1 MNRTD
6 QAIQQLADALRT
18 LRTNDDEIYVKALRA
33 LVDLAIS
40 EERLAKA
47 QNVEDDLQ
55 QVERIFLRSRR
66 RSPSPS
72 VLENRR
78 VGERRSS
85 VT

>member
-1 MNRTD
+1 MNKTE
-6 QAIQQLADALRT
+6 QAIQQLAHALRA

-55 QVERIFLRSRR
+55 QVEKIFLRSGKKHLT
-66 RSPSPS
+66 PS

-85 VT
+85 FT